1 MKAEGPYGLH
11 PHETRQNNAMAGP
24 HDLIQGST
32 IPNPGPNQSV
42 KHKIPNPLATMI
54 NDFSLMIT
62 HPQEGIGEPGL
73 LALPYLQLW
82 A

>member
-1 MKAEGPYGLH
+1 MKAKGPYGLH

-32 IPNPGPNQSV
+32 TPYPGPNQSV
-42 KHKIPNPLATMI
+42 KHKIPTPLATMI
-54 NDFSLMIT
+54 NDFPLA
-62 HPQEGIGEPGL
+62 GIGEPGL
-73 LALPYLQLW
+73 LALPYLRLW